1 MPADLADRTADA
13 TPAPIDETEALE
25 AGLDVLD
32 APTRTTGPRARRVL
46 ARVAPPVIAAAV
58 LLLAW
63 QVLVSSGLKP
73 SYALPSPSAV
83 WASLVEQLQSNA
95 AQRSIVGSL
104 RRAAVGFTISIILGT
119 LLGIVLSRF
128 RLIRRGIGPL
138 VTGMQSL
145 PSVAWVPAAILWFGL
160 TDAAVYAVVLLG
172 SVPSIA
178 NGLLAG
184 IDHAPPSY
192 RRVARVLGAG
202 TLAELRWVT
211 LPAALPAYLAGL
223 RQGWAFAWRSLMAA
237 ELIAYSPQLGPGLG
251 QLLDTGR
258 ELSDM
263 PLVLAS
269 ILLILFVG
277 IGVEALIFGPVER
290 RLVRT
295 RGLAGG

>member
-1 MPADLADRTADA
+1 MPAELADRTVDA
-13 TPAPIDETEALE
+13 AGAAIDETEALE

-46 ARVAPPVIAAAV
+46 ARVGPPVIAAAV

-83 WASLVEQLQSNA
+83 WTSLVEQLQQGS

-104 RRAAVGFTISIILGT
+104 RRAAVGFTISVVLGT
-119 LLGIVLSRF
+119 LLGILLSRV

-184 IDHAPPSY
+184 IDHTPPSY

-202 TLAELRWVT
+202 TLAELRWVV

-277 IGVEALIFGPVER
+277 IGVEALVFGPAER

-295 RGLAGG
+295 RGLEGG